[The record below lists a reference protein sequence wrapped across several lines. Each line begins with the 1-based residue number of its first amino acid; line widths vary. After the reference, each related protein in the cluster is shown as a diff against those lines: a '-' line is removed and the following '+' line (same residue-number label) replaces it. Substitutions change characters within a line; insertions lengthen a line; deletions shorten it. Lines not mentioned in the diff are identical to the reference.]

1 MRKPLSYDT
10 TKLGEDRQSIAME
23 NVSENNGI
31 GSVLRAAREA
41 QNVSLDDVSA
51 LLKIRSDHLQA
62 LENEDFD
69 RLPGHVYAIGFIR
82 TYATHLDLNAAELVT
97 LFKNAT
103 QIAPVD
109 DPTYND
115 ASAGEPVSLA
125 LKLGLGVFAVFLVY
139 LMWLIAGGAGT
150 QNNPAQRAAVPQ
162 APVDKQIATPAQR
175 PAAPVPADGA
185 TAQNAAPSSEQAET
199 ASADTAQAADG
210 EPVQALG
217 LPEQISV
224 TNLAA
229 PTQTQAEA
237 PEPPAVAS
245 RRVEIKA
252 SRRTWMRIES
262 AEGRVLFS
270 SIIREG
276 EGFALEQDAV
286 YTLATRDAGA
296 LHYHVDDAKVGNVG
310 RRGQILTAR
319 KIDRAAIIALKP

>member
-1 MRKPLSYDT
+1 
-10 TKLGEDRQSIAME
+10 ME
-23 NVSENNGI
+23 NASENNGI
-31 GSVLRAAREA
+31 GSVLKAAREA
-41 QNVSLDDVSA
+41 QNASLDDVSA

-109 DPTYND
+109 DPTYNE
-115 ASAGEPVSLA
+115 AAAGEPISLA

-150 QNNPAQRAAVPQ
+150 QNTPSARLADAQG
-162 APVDKQIATPAQR
+162 PVDKQVTTPPQR
-175 PAAPVPADGA
+175 PAIGDQQAQENPSQTTAP
-185 TAQNAAPSSEQAET
+185 AARAAET
-199 ASADTAQAADG
+199 ATPQSG

-224 TNLAA
+224 TALAS
-229 PTQTQAEA
+229 PTISETVTQ
-237 PEPPAVAS
+237 EPPVLAS
-245 RRVEIKA
+245 RQVEIKA

-276 EGFALEQDAV
+276 EGFMLEQDAV

-296 LHYHVDDAKVGNVG
+296 LHFHVDDTKVGSVG